1 MLWTTATQ
9 YILGVVAIDDKG
21 GGLNIFERLLMPVNV
36 SIMIYIAAPLFGSID
51 ITNMAFGVVVSY
63 FYIFCNGH
71 VTGHPVKSL
80 SIGSVNVCAIAKC

>member
-1 MLWTTATQ
+1 M
-9 YILGVVAIDDKG
+9 DDKG
-21 GGLNIFERLLMPVNV
+21 GGLNIFEQVLMPVNV
-36 SIMIYIAAPLFGSID
+36 SILTYIASPLFGSID
-51 ITNMAFGVVVSY
+51 ITNIQCCCLH